1 MSEQLMLFMIGDVS
15 NDGHGK
21 YESIPMKVSIQ
32 NESFNKFEY
41 EIELE
46 KAENLIKEKY
56 NIDLS
61 LWFAQYEDN
70 TILSEDVQK
79 LIELDVDLVQNDVNE
94 KTGNLVLYSAEDYF
108 DIWKQLIEKANSN
121 IKIEK
126 IDIPMFFGKC
136 TGYGLYQ

>member
-21 YESIPMKVSIQ
+21 YESIPIKVSLQ
-32 NESFNKFEY
+32 NESLNKFEY

-46 KAENLIKEKY
+46 KTENLIKEKY

-79 LIELDVDLVQNDVNE
+79 LIELDVDLVQNDINE
-94 KTGNLVLYSAEDYF
+94 ETGNLALYSAEDYF
-108 DIWKQLIEKANSN
+108 DIWKQLIEKVNSN

-126 IDIPMFFGKC
+126 VEIPSFYGKC